1 MLRLDA
7 LSRLRRSHGNGAP
20 RHTPSGGADLLAGV
34 AVMVLL
40 LLLTR
45 VVALATNAIVELFGG

>member
-1 MLRLDA
+1 MRWNA
-7 LSRLRRSHGNGAP
+7 LSRFRRSHGNGAP
-20 RHTPSGGADLLAGV
+20 RHIPTASADLLAGV

-45 VVALATNAIVELFGG
+45 LVAMATNGLVELFGG